1 MKQKIL
7 YSEAEPQII
16 KSTIDQQ
23 QQLVTKWISNIIYV
37 IVTRLYLNP
46 ALKQKSLYSKAEP
59 QIIKSTI
66 DQQQQLVTIA
76 Q

>member
-1 MKQKIL
+1 MH
-7 YSEAEPQII
+7 
-16 KSTIDQQ
+16 
-23 QQLVTKWISNIIYV
+23 SNIIYV

-46 ALKQKSLYSKAEP
+46 SLKQKSLYSEAEP
-59 QIIKSTI
+59 QIIKNTI